1 MKTAAAGI
9 LGHETI
15 ERPRPGYENLL
26 NNSSKR
32 PLGAK
37 TVGQFFKG
45 NETCHTRF
53 EECNF

>member
-45 NETCHTRF
+45 NETCQTRV